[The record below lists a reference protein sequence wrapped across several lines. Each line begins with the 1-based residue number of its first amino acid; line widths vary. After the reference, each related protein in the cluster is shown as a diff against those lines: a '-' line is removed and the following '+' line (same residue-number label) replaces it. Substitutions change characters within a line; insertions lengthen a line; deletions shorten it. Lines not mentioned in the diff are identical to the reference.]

1 MSDRANRK
9 PKIIKIPGPDHP
21 ITIERNAHRIV
32 VVIAGRV
39 VADTRAALTLR
50 EASYPPVQYIPL
62 KDVDTALLERTDH
75 ATYCPY
81 KGDCA
86 YYSIPLGGERSV
98 NAVWTYEAPYAAVAA
113 IKDHVAFHPDRVDAI
128 EERPIGLP
136 LSARGVQLPSGHRR
150 RLRRASS
157 GKQGDIE
164 MSELLDA
171 VKEEVQ

>member
-9 PKIIKIPGPDHP
+9 PKIMKIPGPDHP

-32 VVIAGRV
+32 VVVAGRV
-39 VADTRAALTLR
+39 VADTRAALTLS

-86 YYSIPLGGERSV
+86 YYSIPLGE
-98 NAVWTYEAPYAAVAA
+98 
-113 IKDHVAFHPDRVDAI
+113 
-128 EERPIGLP
+128 
-136 LSARGVQLPSGHRR
+136 SARLTLSGPMR
-150 RLRRASS
+150 RLTARPPRSRTTS
-157 GKQGDIE
+157 LSIPT
-164 MSELLDA
+164 
-171 VKEEVQ
+171 V